1 MNQTN
6 KSPRIH
12 KHLLNAVISCLQQ
25 SFDEGFYIDKVIER
39 AFKQNKKWGSR
50 DRKFVAESCYEITR
64 WWRKLN
70 EALGIQNSLNEE
82 DLLKVFGLWWLSAGH
97 ELPQWDEFDI
107 ASLKKALDKYESY
120 TTGAVAASIPDFIYE
135 LYEAELG
142 DETDLALRAMNEQ
155 AKIVLR
161 ANELKLNRE
170 SLQKELEKEN
180 ISTIIVDNF
189 PSALVLTERANVF
202 RTEAFKKG
210 YFEVQDGA
218 SQSVAP
224 LLGVEPGMRVVDA
237 CAGAGGKS
245 LHLAAMMQNK
255 GSLIAL
261 DIHEHKLKELKK
273 RAKRAGASNIETRAI
288 ESTKVIKR
296 LHEKVDRLLLD
307 VPCSGLGVL
316 RRNPDTKWKLSKER
330 IAELIEIQSD
340 IIERYSKMLKPG
352 GQMIYATCSVLR
364 SENEDQVE
372 KFLANNQNWSLIK
385 QERHWPHK
393 EGFDGFYAALLQKG
407 E

>member
-1 MNQTN
+1 MNQTK

-12 KHLLNAVISCLQQ
+12 KHLLNAVVSCLQQ
-25 SFDEGFYIDKVIER
+25 SFDEGYYIDKVIER

-50 DRKFVAESCYEITR
+50 DRKFVAEACYEITR

-70 EALGIQNSLNEE
+70 EALQLENSLNDE

-97 ELPQWDEFDI
+97 ELPEWDEFNI
-107 ASLKKALDKYESY
+107 PELKQALSRYNSFES
-120 TTGAVAASIPDFIYE
+120 GAVAASLPDFIYD
-135 LYEAELG
+135 LYKNELG
-142 DETDLALRAMNEQ
+142 EETDEALRAMNEQ

-161 ANELKLNRE
+161 VNELKLNRE

-180 ISTIIVDNF
+180 ISTMIVDNF
-189 PSALVLTERANVF
+189 PSALVLKERANVF

-245 LHLAAMMQNK
+245 LHLASMMQNK

-273 RAKRAGASNIETRAI
+273 RAKRAGASNIETRSI

-296 LHEKVDRLLLD
+296 LHDKVDRLLLD

-316 RRNPDTKWKLSKER
+316 RRNPDTKWKLTKER